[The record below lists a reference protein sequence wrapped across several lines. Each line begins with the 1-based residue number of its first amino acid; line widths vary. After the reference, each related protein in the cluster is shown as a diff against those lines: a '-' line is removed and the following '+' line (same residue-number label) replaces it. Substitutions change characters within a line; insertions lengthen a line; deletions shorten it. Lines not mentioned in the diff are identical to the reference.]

1 LTRICENRTV
11 RSLCSNVFW
20 GEWGVVAQP
29 VVRLLACAGMVA
41 AGLLIGGG
49 IASADSGLGGLGI
62 GHDQNN
68 DSNPRSDTDQT
79 PVNPPVVRIG
89 AREDRGGF
97 EVGPGGIRISRRPG
111 FRGGFDLSPDAPR
124 LTIDERGISGA
135 FNLGPSGSRVT
146 SGPGSGGSGAGSDRG
161 AQADAELSP
170 SGTRVES
177 GAEVAASGQGS
188 SEEPGAPEG
197 SSKAPDIGR
206 AAMAQRLTI
215 YIPVPRLLARTGG
228 RAQSSFTTVVISVPT
243 GSILRA
249 YGQPR
254 PHPQPTPS
262 PSPSPSFR
270 TSEIPSEMPDVE
282 VIDSSGEHGSD
293 YTPSGDLQPV
303 RAPLV
308 IAPPPVAPPRPAIP
322 PVAPPAIPPVAVAP
336 PPAGGRPESQLH
348 VPNSIVAGAPPE
360 IRAPA
365 PTAAPPPAAGA
376 GPVEI
381 PTRFGYQQYL
391 RTAKVTDMAVVA
403 LPGVVGLVLMTVS
416 GTVIGHRQARAGHM
430 LRHTAAARFMA

>member
-1 LTRICENRTV
+1 
-11 RSLCSNVFW
+11 
-20 GEWGVVAQP
+20 
-29 VVRLLACAGMVA
+29 MVA

-49 IASADSGLGGLGI
+49 IASADSGLGGLGN

-68 DSNPRSDTDQT
+68 DSNPRNDTDQT

-97 EVGPGGIRISRRPG
+97 EVGPGGIPIGRQPG
-111 FRGGFDLSPDAPR
+111 FRGGFDISPDGPR
-124 LTIDERGISGA
+124 PTTGEGGISGA

-146 SGPGSGGSGAGSDRG
+146 FGPGSGGSGAGSDRG

-170 SGTRVES
+170 SGTPVES
-177 GAEVAASGQGS
+177 GAEVAAFGQGS
-188 SEEPGAPEG
+188 TEEPGAPEG
-197 SSKAPDIGR
+197 SAKAPDIGH

-254 PHPQPTPS
+254 PHPQP
-262 PSPSPSFR
+262 SPSPSFR

-282 VIDSSGEHGSD
+282 VIDSSGERGSD
-293 YTPSGDLQPV
+293 YAPSGDVQPV

-308 IAPPPVAPPRPAIP
+308 IASPPVASPRPFVP

-336 PPAGGRPESQLH
+336 PPAGVRPGSQSH
-348 VPNSIVAGAPPE
+348 VPSSIVAGAPPE
-360 IRAPA
+360 IRGPA

-376 GPVEI
+376 GSVEI
-381 PTRFGYQQYL
+381 PATRFGDQQYL

-403 LPGVVGLVLMTVS
+403 LPGVVGLLLMTVS

>member
-1 LTRICENRTV
+1 
-11 RSLCSNVFW
+11 
-20 GEWGVVAQP
+20 VAQP
-29 VVRLLACAGMVA
+29 VVRFLACTGMVA

-49 IASADSGLGGLGI
+49 IASADSGHGGLGN

-68 DSNPRSDTDQT
+68 DSNPRNDTDQT

-97 EVGPGGIRISRRPG
+97 EVGPGGIPIGRQPG
-111 FRGGFDLSPDAPR
+111 FRGGFDISPDGPR
-124 LTIDERGISGA
+124 PTTGEGGISGA
-135 FNLGPSGSRVT
+135 FNLGPSGSRLT
-146 SGPGSGGSGAGSDRG
+146 FGPGSGGSGAGSDRG
-161 AQADAELSP
+161 AQADAEPSP
-170 SGTRVES
+170 SGTPVES
-177 GAEVAASGQGS
+177 GAEVAAFGQGS
-188 SEEPGAPEG
+188 TEEPGAPEG
-197 SSKAPDIGR
+197 SAKAPDIGH

-254 PHPQPTPS
+254 PQPQPTPSPS

-282 VIDSSGEHGSD
+282 VIDSSGERGSD
-293 YTPSGDLQPV
+293 YAPSGDLQPV

-308 IAPPPVAPPRPAIP
+308 IASPPVASPRPFVP

-336 PPAGGRPESQLH
+336 PPAGVRPGSQSH
-348 VPNSIVAGAPPE
+348 VPSSIVAGAPPE
-360 IRAPA
+360 IRGPA

-376 GPVEI
+376 GSVEI
-381 PTRFGYQQYL
+381 PATRFGDQQYL

-403 LPGVVGLVLMTVS
+403 LPGFVGLVLLTVS
-416 GTVIGHRQARAGHM
+416 GTMIGHRQARAGHM